1 MTRAKTTT
9 DWAVAEG
16 RYTPYR
22 FSREIRER
30 ARELNRL
37 DNWHGILGFLSDAF
51 WITAAV
57 WLSAGVSFWFYP
69 LTLVVVGSRMRALA
83 TLLHE
88 SAHGILAANRTLNLV
103 LGTVLSAY
111 PIFQTHYSYKKSH
124 VATHHPKLGRPD
136 ADPDLV
142 FFIEQGVYEEGLTA
156 RARWM
161 RLVVLPALGSR
172 TLSVLKY
179 LVVNRFGGG
188 GSATEEESR
197 ADHKVKARRDTI
209 AFAVFW
215 AVALGGLAWGGL
227 LVEFVLFWVVPY
239 LTTFQI
245 VSWYIELAEHTP
257 LVRDNSV
264 NLYMTR
270 NRKSRGLERFLTA
283 MHRENFHLDHHLDT
297 RTPYWNIRKV
307 HQLRL
312 QDPEYAAWDARMG
325 GLFMKGPQGQE
336 SAIRQIVRGLGERS
350 AAARGE
356 RSAVALGERSD
367 VAEDSARPDGSVRAD
382 GGGDLLRAA

>member
-1 MTRAKTTT
+1 MTTQ
-9 DWAVAEG
+9 WAVAEG
-16 RYTPYR
+16 RYKPYR
-22 FSREIRER
+22 FSREIQER

-57 WLSAGVSFWFYP
+57 WLSLGVSYWFYP

-88 SAHGILAANRTLNLV
+88 SAHGILAANRALNLV
-103 LGTVLSAY
+103 LGTALSAY

-136 ADPDLV
+136 VDPDLV
-142 FFIEQGVYEEGLTA
+142 FFIEQGVYEEGLTT
-156 RARWM
+156 RQRWM

-179 LVVNRFGGG
+179 LVVNRLGGG
-188 GSATEEESR
+188 AKDATAEESR
-197 ADHKVKARRDTI
+197 ADHRIKARRDNI
-209 AFAVFW
+209 AFAAFW
-215 AVALGGLAWGGL
+215 AVALSLLAYNGL
-227 LVEFVLFWVVPY
+227 LVEFALFWLVPY

-245 VSWYIELAEHTP
+245 ISWYIELAEHTP

-312 QDPEYAAWDARMG
+312 EDPEYAAWDARMG
-325 GLFMKGPQGQE
+325 GLFTKGPEGQE
-336 SAIRQIVRGLGERS
+336 SAIRQIVRDLGERP
-350 AAARGE
+350 
-356 RSAVALGERSD
+356 AVAAG
-367 VAEDSARPDGSVRAD
+367 APASATATATASPSASPTAD
-382 GGGDLLRAA
+382 GEDLLRAA